1 MPPTLPPV
9 HWQLISV
16 DRHLTALAGNLF
28 RVNAHDVVDYALQ
41 RRARL
46 REYATGRVSAAELCD
61 AHPHLLL
68 AARHYGE
75 PVAHSCPLC
84 QREALRYVHY
94 VYGDQ
99 LGQVAGQ
106 AKSTRELAQ
115 LSQRFP
121 RFTVYRVE
129 VCTHCRWNHLA
140 RSFVVSNEDRPPAV
154 AGG

>member
-1 MPPTLPPV
+1 
-9 HWQLISV
+9 
-16 DRHLTALAGNLF
+16 
-28 RVNAHDVVDYALQ
+28 VNAHDVVDYALQ

-46 REYATGRVSAAELCD
+46 REYAAGRVSAAELCD

-75 PVAHSCPLC
+75 TASQACPICKRKTLC
-84 QREALRYVHY
+84 HVHY

-99 LGQVAGQ
+99 LGTMAGQ
-106 AKSTRELAQ
+106 AKSSGELRLLATRFEQ
-115 LSQRFP
+115 FK
-121 RFTVYRVE
+121 VYRVE

-140 RSFVVSNEDRPPAV
+140 RSFVLSNEGRSPAA